1 MEHIEFEWQTAD
13 GLKLFAQGWSPKD
26 QPRAVVCL
34 VHGLGEHTG
43 RYGHVAAALAHVG
56 YALLGFDLRGHGH
69 SEGQR
74 GHTPTFDLMLDDVA
88 HLLEEASRRFADV
101 PRFLYGHSLGGTL
114 VLNHAL
120 RRRPQVV
127 GVIATGPLLR
137 TAFAPPAW
145 KTALGRLL
153 YGWWPTLSL
162 SNGLDIQGLS
172 HDAGVVRAYADD
184 PLVHD
189 RVSARLGMDMLDA
202 GEWALAHATE
212 FFLPLLLMSG
222 GADPITSAEA
232 TRQFAAGV
240 TGDCTLKIWD
250 GLFHEI
256 HNEPEQQ
263 QVFDVMIEW
272 LGERVPISE

>member
-1 MEHIEFEWQTAD
+1 MEHIEFEWQTTD
-13 GLKLFAQGWSPKD
+13 GLKLFAQAWRPDGEC
-26 QPRAVVCL
+26 RAVVCL

-43 RYGHVAAALAHVG
+43 RYGHVAAALNQAG

-74 GHTPTFDLMLDDVA
+74 GHTPTFDHMLDDVT
-88 HLLEEASRRFADV
+88 HLLEEASQRFPDCL
-101 PRFLYGHSLGGTL
+101 RFLYGHSLGGTL

-120 RRRPQVV
+120 RGRPQVA

-137 TAFAPPAW
+137 TAFTPPAW
-145 KTALGRLL
+145 KTTLGRLL
-153 YGWWPTLSL
+153 YGVWPRLSL
-162 SNGLDIQGLS
+162 SNGLDTTGLS
-172 HDAGVVRAYADD
+172 RDAAVVSAYAND

-202 GEWALAHATE
+202 GEWTLAHATE

-263 QVFDVMIEW
+263 QVFDVLIEW
-272 LGERVPISE
+272 LGEHVPVSE